1 MNDER
6 SRPAPDARDAQDP
19 RAALE
24 AQRQR
29 AARERIRLETEIDRL
44 TTLLAERSD
53 QLRRARADADRLRRH
68 PVLRAYSGFIN
79 RLGPARP
86 LLRRLRRSAGAP
98 PGADPPAT
106 DPSEPP
112 GADRDRPPP
121 LDPSTRAEVVRRIR
135 ADAGSVDP
143 GLITSLDVE
152 VVVVGEDREAG
163 FETVGDVV
171 LAAAQASAV
180 EWLVVLARTTEPAED
195 GWLARLVDGAVALGV
210 DAATPRAIVAV
221 ADGSIQLADRG
232 RAFDPGPGMPVP
244 AALGRGEDAFADAAR
259 GRRAVVAPGDA
270 AVLVRRTTALDLGAV
285 DGRDVSE
292 WAIELGIRLAA
303 AGRSVAYVGD
313 AVVWTTA
320 QPDEGTR
327 SWAGLHDRWAGRLH
341 RQVWRSA
348 RVGGP
353 WSIRPLSVALDPTGA
368 EPAASERLRTALLAG
383 GFDVRLGPPSA
394 SDIVIG
400 LDPEAASGPRDRIP
414 VRVAVV
420 GDRRADWLERGGL
433 DEIDIVVDDPDAV
446 VAALDRWIDR
456 VRWAIHIGPADWR
469 AAATWGDTAFG
480 RALTGEL
487 ERHDVSAA
495 LLVFAERDD
504 PVALRADVAL
514 HVVGTRRLPMRP
526 GQLNLLW
533 IISHPDAVRASI
545 CRAYDLVFVASTLFA
560 DHVAA
565 QVDVPVIPL
574 HQATDPERF
583 FPEPTGPRHELLFV
597 GNSRNRHRPVID
609 ALAGTTHDLAIYGTN
624 WRPDLV
630 DPARVRGAWIP
641 NDEVHRAYGAAAI
654 VLNDHWPDMRDEGFL
669 SNRLYDVLA
678 SGGFVLSD
686 DVPGIEAEFD
696 GGVATWAEPAELLE
710 RVDRYLDDPE
720 TRRTMVARGRAAV
733 LARHTMRHRVD
744 TLLAET
750 GPLLE
755 RRPKAIE
762 PDVSAG
768 AT

>member
-6 SRPAPDARDAQDP
+6 TRSEAAGQDAPEARED
-19 RAALE
+19 
-24 AQRQR
+24 QRRR

-44 TTLLAERSD
+44 TALLAERSD

-68 PVLRAYSGFIN
+68 PVLRAYSAVVN

-86 LLRRLRRSAGAP
+86 LLRRLRRSAGTQ
-98 PGADPPAT
+98 GADPTAT

-112 GADRDRPPP
+112 GAGHDRPP
-121 LDPSTRAEVVRRIR
+121 LDPSRRTEVGRRIR
-135 ADAGSVDP
+135 DDEGPVDP
-143 GLITSLDVE
+143 GLIAGLDVE
-152 VVVVGEDREAG
+152 VVVVGGDDREGAAG
-163 FETVGDVV
+163 TVGDVI
-171 LAAAQASAV
+171 LTAAQASDAQ
-180 EWLVVLARTTEPAED
+180 WLVVQAASTEPAED
-195 GWLARLVDGAVALGV
+195 GWLARLVDGAVTHGA
-210 DAATPRAIVAV
+210 DAATPRAIVSV

-232 RAFDPGPGMPVP
+232 RSFEPGPGMPIPV
-244 AALGRGEDAFADAAR
+244 ALGRGEDAFADAAR
-259 GRRAVVAPGDA
+259 GRRLVAMPGEA
-270 AVLVRRTTALDLGAV
+270 AVLVRRTTALDLGV
-285 DGRDVSE
+285 VPGRDVSE

-303 AGRSVAYVGD
+303 AGRAVAYVGD
-313 AVVWTTA
+313 AVVWTTMA
-320 QPDEGTR
+320 ADPGTR
-327 SWAGLHDRWAGRLH
+327 AWAGLHDRWAGRLH

-353 WSIRPLSVALDPTGA
+353 WSIRPLSVAIDPAGTQPEA
-368 EPAASERLRTALLAG
+368 IERLRTTLRAG
-383 GFDVRLGPPSA
+383 GFDVRDAASA
-394 SDIVIG
+394 GDIVIG
-400 LDPEAASGPRDRIP
+400 LDPAAARGSQDRIP

-433 DEIDIVVDDPDAV
+433 DEIDIVVDDPDDV

-480 RALTGEL
+480 RALQREL
-487 ERHDVSAA
+487 ERRDVPAA

-514 HVVGTRRLPMRP
+514 HVVGTRRLPIRP

-533 IISHPDAVRASI
+533 IISHPDAVRATT
-545 CRAYDLVFVASTLFA
+545 CGAYDLVFVASTLFA

-565 QVDVPVIPL
+565 QVDVPVVPL

-583 FPEPTGPRHELLFV
+583 FVEPTGPPHELLFV

-630 DPARVRGAWIP
+630 DPARVRGTWIP
-641 NDEVHRAYGAAAI
+641 NDDVHRAYGAAAI

-696 GGVATWAEPAELLE
+696 GGVATWAEPDELLAS
-710 RVDRYLDDPE
+710 VDRYLGDPE
-720 TRRTMVARGRAAV
+720 TRRTMAARGRAAV
-733 LARHTMRHRVD
+733 LARHTMAHRVN

-755 RRPKAIE
+755 RRPMTIE
-762 PDVSAG
+762 PNVSAG

>member
-1 MNDER
+1 ME
-6 SRPAPDARDAQDP
+6 
-19 RAALE
+19 
-24 AQRQR
+24 
-29 AARERIRLETEIDRL
+29 
-44 TTLLAERSD
+44 
-53 QLRRARADADRLRRH
+53 
-68 PVLRAYSGFIN
+68 
-79 RLGPARP
+79 
-86 LLRRLRRSAGAP
+86 
-98 PGADPPAT
+98 
-106 DPSEPP
+106 
-112 GADRDRPPP
+112 
-121 LDPSTRAEVVRRIR
+121 RRIR
-135 ADAGSVDP
+135 ADEGPVDP
-143 GLITSLDVE
+143 GLIASPDVE
-152 VVVVGEDREAG
+152 IVVIGQDDRQAPGMPGE
-163 FETVGDVV
+163 VV
-171 LAAAQASAV
+171 LAAAQASNA
-180 EWLVVLARTTEPAED
+180 EWLVVQARSTEPAVD
-195 GWLARLVDGAVALGV
+195 GWLTRLVDGAVALGA

-221 ADGSIQLADRG
+221 ADGSIQLGDRS
-232 RAFDPGPGMPVP
+232 RSFDPGPGMPIP

-259 GRRAVVAPGDA
+259 GRRLVVAPGDA
-270 AVLVRRTTALDLGAV
+270 AVLVRRTTAADLGALP
-285 DGRDVSE
+285 GRDVSE

-313 AVVWTTA
+313 AVVWTA
-320 QPDEGTR
+320 EGNDPRTR

-348 RVGGP
+348 RLRGS
-353 WSIRPLSVALDPTGA
+353 WSIRPLSVSIDAGGA
-368 EPAASERLRTALLAG
+368 EPDAIERLRATLLAG
-383 GFDVRLGPPSA
+383 GFDVRNGATS

-400 LDPEAASGPRDRIP
+400 LDPDAASESPDRIP

-433 DEIDIVVDDPDAV
+433 AEIDIVVDDPEAV
-446 VAALDRWIDR
+446 VAALDRWIDNT
-456 VRWAIHIGPADWR
+456 RWAIHIGPADWR

-480 RALTGEL
+480 RAIRSEL
-487 ERHDVSAA
+487 ERRDVSAA

-514 HVVGTRRLPMRP
+514 HVVGTRRLPVRP
-526 GQLNLLW
+526 GQVNLLW

-545 CRAYDLVFVASTLFA
+545 CAAYDLVFVASTLFA

-565 QVDVPVIPL
+565 QVAVPVLPL

-583 FPEPTGPRHELLFV
+583 FPEPTGPAHELLFV

-630 DPARVRGAWIP
+630 DPARVRGTWIP
-641 NDEVHRAYGAAAI
+641 NEDVHRAYGSAAI

-696 GGVATWAEPAELLE
+696 GGVATWTEPDELLAN
-710 RVDRYLDDPE
+710 VDRYLRDAE
-720 TRRTMVARGRAAV
+720 TRRAMAARGRAAV

-750 GPLLE
+750 GSLLE
-755 RRPKAIE
+755 RRPKTIE